1 MFNFSGAWPALV
13 TPFTA
18 EDQVNVVVLRELVEY
33 LIDKG
38 IGGFYVCGGTGEGLF
53 MSPGERKVVTETVV
67 DQVDGRV
74 PVIAHI
80 GSMIVSDAV
89 QLAAHAQQ
97 VGVAG
102 ISSVIPPTFQQS
114 ESLYAY
120 FARVGAAAPEVPL
133 LTYVFGGPTDAV
145 ALMRELMT
153 IPNVAGAKYT
163 GPNMYEFR
171 EIVELREENW
181 SIFSGMD
188 EQCIY
193 AAMQGACGNI
203 GSTLNYIPGIYR
215 EMHSSYQGG
224 NIANG
229 HELQVRANQ
238 VTGLLFSF
246 GFFGALKEVMR
257 MLGFDCG
264 KPRLPQLPFAE
275 EKRDALQSE
284 LEAID
289 FFTVA
294 DM

>member
-1 MFNFSGAWPALV
+1 MSSFNGAWPALV
-13 TPFTA
+13 TPFTD
-18 EDQVNVVVLRELVEY
+18 EDKVNVGVLRELVEY

-38 IGGFYVCGGTGEGLF
+38 VGGFYVCGGTGEGLF
-53 MSPGERKVVTETVV
+53 MVPEERKLVTEIVV
-67 DQVDGRV
+67 DQVNGRV

-80 GSMIVSDAV
+80 GSMIVGDAV
-89 QLAAHAQQ
+89 QLAEHAQE
-97 VGVAG
+97 VGAAG
-102 ISSVIPPTFQQS
+102 ISSVIPPMFQNS
-114 ESLYAY
+114 ESLYTY
-120 FARVGAAAPEVPL
+120 FARVGAAAPNIPL
-133 LTYVFGGPTDAV
+133 LTYIFGGPTDAV
-145 ALMRELMT
+145 ALMRQLMD
-153 IPNVAGAKYT
+153 IPTVAGAKYT

-171 EIVELREENW
+171 EIVELRGDNW

-215 EMHSSYQGG
+215 EIHDSYKRG
-224 NIANG
+224 NIAQG
-229 HELQVRANQ
+229 QHLQVRANQ
-238 VTGLLFSF
+238 VTGVLFSF

-264 KPRLPQLPFAE
+264 QPRLPHVPFAE
-275 EKRDALQSE
+275 GKRDDLRAQ

-294 DM
+294 AM

>member
-1 MFNFSGAWPALV
+1 MSSFNGAWPALV

-18 EDQVNVVVLRELVEY
+18 EDKVNVRVLRELVEY
-33 LIDKG
+33 LLDKG
-38 IGGFYVCGGTGEGLF
+38 VGGFYVCGGTGEGMF
-53 MSPGERKVVTETVV
+53 MVPAERKLVTETVV
-67 DQVDGRV
+67 DQVNGRV
-74 PVIAHI
+74 PTIVHI
-80 GSMIVSDAV
+80 GSMIVGDAV
-89 QLAAHAQQ
+89 QLAEHAQE
-97 VGVAG
+97 VGAAG
-102 ISSVIPPTFQQS
+102 ISSVIPPMFQNS

-120 FARVGAAAPEVPL
+120 FARVGAAAPNIPL
-133 LTYVFGGPTDAV
+133 LTYIFGGPTDAV
-145 ALMRELMT
+145 ALMRQLMD
-153 IPNVAGAKYT
+153 IPTVAGAKYT

-171 EIVELREENW
+171 EIVELRGDNW

-215 EMHSSYQGG
+215 EMHNSYKQG
-224 NIANG
+224 NIARG
-229 HELQVRANQ
+229 HHLQVRANQ
-238 VTGLLFSF
+238 VTRVLFSF

-264 KPRLPQLPFAE
+264 KPRLPQLPFAA
-275 EKRDALQSE
+275 EKREELKAE

-294 DM
+294 EM

>member
-1 MFNFSGAWPALV
+1 MFNFNGAWPALV

-18 EDQVNVVVLRELVEY
+18 EDQVNIVVLRELVEY

-80 GSMIVSDAV
+80 GSMIVGDAV

-97 VGVAG
+97 VGAAG
-102 ISSVIPPTFQQS
+102 ISSVIPPAFQQS

-133 LTYVFGGPTDAV
+133 LTYIFGGPTDAV
-145 ALMRELMT
+145 ALMRELMA
-153 IPNVAGAKYT
+153 IPTVAGAKYT

-171 EIVELREENW
+171 EIVGLRKDNW
-181 SIFSGMD
+181 NIFSGMD

-215 EMHSSYQGG
+215 EIHTSYKQGD
-224 NIANG
+224 IAKG

-238 VTGLLFSF
+238 VTGVLFSF

-264 KPRLPQLPFAE
+264 KPRLPQLPLVE
-275 EKRDALQSE
+275 EKREALRSE

-294 DM
+294 EM

>member
-1 MFNFSGAWPALV
+1 MFNFNGAWPALV

-18 EDQVNVVVLRELVEY
+18 EDQVNIVVLRELVEY

-80 GSMIVSDAV
+80 GSMIVGDAV

-97 VGVAG
+97 VGAAG

-133 LTYVFGGPTDAV
+133 LTYIFGGPTDAV
-145 ALMRELMT
+145 ALMRELMA
-153 IPNVAGAKYT
+153 IPTVAGAKYT

-171 EIVELREENW
+171 EIVGLRKDNW
-181 SIFSGMD
+181 NIFSGMD

-215 EMHSSYQGG
+215 EIHTSYKQGD
-224 NIANG
+224 IAKG

-238 VTGLLFSF
+238 VTGVLFSF

-264 KPRLPQLPFAE
+264 KPRLPQLPLVE
-275 EKRDALQSE
+275 EKREALRSE

-294 DM
+294 EM

>member
-1 MFNFSGAWPALV
+1 MFNFNGAWPALV

-18 EDQVNVVVLRELVEY
+18 EDQVNIVVLRELVEY

-80 GSMIVSDAV
+80 GSMIVGDAV

-97 VGVAG
+97 VGAAG
-102 ISSVIPPTFQQS
+102 ISSVIPPAFQQS

-133 LTYVFGGPTDAV
+133 LTYIFGGPTDAV
-145 ALMRELMT
+145 ALMRELMA
-153 IPNVAGAKYT
+153 IPTVAGAKYT

-171 EIVELREENW
+171 EIVGLRKDNW
-181 SIFSGMD
+181 NIFSGMD

-215 EMHSSYQGG
+215 EIHTSYKQGD
-224 NIANG
+224 IAKG

-238 VTGLLFSF
+238 VTGVLFSF

-264 KPRLPQLPFAE
+264 TPRLPQLPLVE
-275 EKRDALQSE
+275 EKREALRSE

-294 DM
+294 EM

>member
-18 EDQVNVVVLRELVEY
+18 EDQVNVVVLQELVEY

-53 MSPGERKVVTETVV
+53 MSPEERKIVTETVV
-67 DQVDGRV
+67 DQVNGRV

-80 GSMIVSDAV
+80 GSMIVGDAV
-89 QLAAHAQQ
+89 QLAAHAQR

-102 ISSVIPPTFQQS
+102 ISSVIPPMFQQS

-133 LTYVFGGPTDAV
+133 LTYIFGGPTDAV
-145 ALMRELMT
+145 ALMRELMA
-153 IPNVAGAKYT
+153 IPTVAGAKYT

-171 EIVELREENW
+171 EIVGLRDDNW
-181 SIFSGMD
+181 NIFSGMD

-203 GSTLNYIPGIYR
+203 GSTLNYTPGIYR
-215 EMHSSYQGG
+215 EIHSSYKKG
-224 NIANG
+224 NIAKG
-229 HELQVRANQ
+229 HELQVRVNQ
-238 VTGLLFSF
+238 VTGVLFSF
-246 GFFGALKEVMR
+246 GFFGALKEVMG

-264 KPRLPQLPFAE
+264 KPRLPQLPFVE
-275 EKRDALQSE
+275 EKRDALRSE

-289 FFTVA
+289 FFAVA
-294 DM
+294 EM

>member
-1 MFNFSGAWPALV
+1 MSSFNGAWPALV
-13 TPFTA
+13 TPFTD
-18 EDQVNVVVLRELVEY
+18 EDKVNVGVLRELVEY

-38 IGGFYVCGGTGEGLF
+38 VGGFYVCGGTGEGLF
-53 MSPGERKVVTETVV
+53 MVPEERKLVTEIVV
-67 DQVDGRV
+67 DQVNGRV

-80 GSMIVSDAV
+80 GSMIVGDAV
-89 QLAAHAQQ
+89 QLAEHAQE
-97 VGVAG
+97 VGAAG
-102 ISSVIPPTFQQS
+102 ISSVIPPMFQNS
-114 ESLYAY
+114 ESLYTY
-120 FARVGAAAPEVPL
+120 FARVGAAAPNIPL
-133 LTYVFGGPTDAV
+133 LTYIFGGPTDAV
-145 ALMRELMT
+145 ALMRQFMD
-153 IPNVAGAKYT
+153 IPTVAGAKYT

-171 EIVELREENW
+171 EIVELRGDNW

-215 EMHSSYQGG
+215 EIHDSYKKG
-224 NIANG
+224 NIAQG
-229 HELQVRANQ
+229 QHLQVRANQ
-238 VTGLLFSF
+238 VTGVLFSF

-264 KPRLPQLPFAE
+264 QPRLPHVPFAE
-275 EKRDALQSE
+275 GKRDDLRAQ

-294 DM
+294 AM

>member
-1 MFNFSGAWPALV
+1 MPDFNGAWPALV
-13 TPFTA
+13 TPFTT
-18 EDQVNVVVLRELVEY
+18 EDKVDVGVLRELVGY
-33 LIDKG
+33 LIDKQV
-38 IGGFYVCGGTGEGLF
+38 GGFYVCGGTGEGLF
-53 MSPGERKVVTETVV
+53 MSPAERSLVTETVV
-67 DQVDGRV
+67 EQVNGRV
-74 PVIAHI
+74 PVIAHV
-80 GSMIVSDAV
+80 GSMVIGDAI
-89 QLAAHAQQ
+89 QLAKHAQE
-97 VGVAG
+97 VGAAG
-102 ISSVIPPTFQQS
+102 ISSVIPPMFQNS

-120 FARVGAAAPEVPL
+120 FARVGAAAPDIPL
-133 LTYVFGGPTDAV
+133 LTYIFGGPTDAV
-145 ALMRELMT
+145 ALMRRLME
-153 IPNVAGAKYT
+153 IPTVAGAKYT

-171 EIVELREENW
+171 EIVELRGNNW

-215 EMHSSYQGG
+215 EMHNSYRTGD
-224 NIANG
+224 IAKG

-238 VTGLLFSF
+238 ITRVLFSF

-264 KPRLPQLPFAE
+264 KPRLPQLPFDV
-275 EKRDALQSE
+275 EKRDELKAE

-294 DM
+294 AM

>member
-13 TPFTA
+13 TPFTT

-67 DQVDGRV
+67 DQVNGRV

-80 GSMIVSDAV
+80 GSMIVGDAV

-102 ISSVIPPTFQQS
+102 ISSVIPPMFQQS

-133 LTYVFGGPTDAV
+133 LTYIFGGPTDAV
-145 ALMRELMT
+145 ALMRKLMA
-153 IPNVAGAKYT
+153 IPTVAGAKYT

-171 EIVELREENW
+171 EIVGLREENW

-215 EMHSSYQGG
+215 VMHSSYQEG
-224 NIANG
+224 NIAKG

-238 VTGLLFSF
+238 VTGVLFSF

-275 EKRDALQSE
+275 EKRDALRSE
-284 LEAID
+284 LEVID

-294 DM
+294 EM

>member
-1 MFNFSGAWPALV
+1 MFSFNGAWPALV
-13 TPFTA
+13 TPFTD
-18 EDQVNVVVLRELVEY
+18 EDKVNVEVLRELVEY

-53 MSPGERKVVTETVV
+53 MVPEERKLATEIVV
-67 DQVDGRV
+67 DQVNGRV

-80 GSMIVSDAV
+80 GSMIVGDAV
-89 QLAAHAQQ
+89 ELAEHAQK
-97 VGVAG
+97 VGAAG
-102 ISSVIPPTFQQS
+102 ISSVIPPMFQNS
-114 ESLYAY
+114 ESLHAY
-120 FARVGAAAPEVPL
+120 FARVGAAAPNIPL
-133 LTYVFGGPTDAV
+133 LTYIFGGPTDAV
-145 ALMRELMT
+145 ALMRQLMD
-153 IPNVAGAKYT
+153 IPTVAGAKYT

-171 EIVELREENW
+171 EIVELRRDNW

-215 EMHSSYQGG
+215 EIHDSYKKG
-224 NIANG
+224 NIAQG
-229 HELQVRANQ
+229 QHLQVRANQ
-238 VTGLLFSF
+238 VTGVLFSF

-264 KPRLPQLPFAE
+264 QPRLPHVPFAE
-275 EKRDALQSE
+275 GKRDELRAQ

-294 DM
+294 AM

>member
-38 IGGFYVCGGTGEGLF
+38 IGGFYVCGGTGEGIF
-53 MSPGERKVVTETVV
+53 MSPEERKVVTETVV
-67 DQVDGRV
+67 DQVGGRV

-80 GSMIVSDAV
+80 GSMIVGDAV

-102 ISSVIPPTFQQS
+102 ISSIIPPMFQQS

-120 FARVGAAAPEVPL
+120 FSRVGAAAPEVPL
-133 LTYVFGGPTDAV
+133 LTYIFGGPTDAV

-171 EIVELREENW
+171 EIVGLREENW

-215 EMHSSYQGG
+215 EMHSSYREG
-224 NIANG
+224 NIAKG
-229 HELQVRANQ
+229 HELQVCANQ
-238 VTGLLFSF
+238 VTGVLFSF

-275 EKRDALQSE
+275 EKRDALRSE

-289 FFTVA
+289 FFAVA
-294 DM
+294 EM

>member
-1 MFNFSGAWPALV
+1 MSSFNGAWPALA
-13 TPFTA
+13 TPFTD
-18 EDQVNVVVLRELVEY
+18 EDKVNVGVLRELVEY

-38 IGGFYVCGGTGEGLF
+38 VGGFYVCGGTGEGLF
-53 MSPGERKVVTETVV
+53 MVPEERKLVTEIVV
-67 DQVDGRV
+67 DQVNGRV

-80 GSMIVSDAV
+80 GSMIVGDAV
-89 QLAAHAQQ
+89 QLAEHAQE
-97 VGVAG
+97 VGAAG
-102 ISSVIPPTFQQS
+102 ISSVIPPMFQNS
-114 ESLYAY
+114 ESLYTY
-120 FARVGAAAPEVPL
+120 FARVGAAAPNIPL
-133 LTYVFGGPTDAV
+133 LTYIFGGPTDAV
-145 ALMRELMT
+145 ALMRQLMD
-153 IPNVAGAKYT
+153 IPTVAGAKYT

-171 EIVELREENW
+171 EIVELRGDNW

-215 EMHSSYQGG
+215 EIHDSYKKG
-224 NIANG
+224 NIAQG
-229 HELQVRANQ
+229 QHLQVRANQ
-238 VTGLLFSF
+238 VTGVLFSF

-264 KPRLPQLPFAE
+264 QPRLPHVPFAE
-275 EKRDALQSE
+275 GKRDDLRAQ

-294 DM
+294 AM